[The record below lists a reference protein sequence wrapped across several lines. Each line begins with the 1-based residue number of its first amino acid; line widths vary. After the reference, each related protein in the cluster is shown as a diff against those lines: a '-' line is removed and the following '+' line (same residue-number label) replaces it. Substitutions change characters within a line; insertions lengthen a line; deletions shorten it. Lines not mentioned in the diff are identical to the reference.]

1 MQRRAL
7 IAGMAAFLG
16 VFVSGSVLVSLMRH
30 ADEADAAATP
40 SASHSGTP
48 TSPQP
53 EPGPVVDAYL
63 AWVPDGLPPG
73 YGATIAQL
81 PTVGKIAVVASDTI
95 WMTSSS
101 DADGNLI
108 DEPPAPYM
116 IPIDAIAIDP
126 QAVRAVPA
134 LRRRARSSGTSSTD
148 RRSWDRRRPSSAT
161 SGRGA

>member
-30 ADEADAAATP
+30 ADEADAAASP
-40 SASHSGTP
+40 SASHTP
-48 TSPQP
+48 SSPQP

-63 AWVPDGLPPG
+63 AWVPDGLPPA
-73 YGATIAQL
+73 YGATIARL
-81 PTVGKIAVVASDTI
+81 PTVGKLAVVASDTI

-126 QAVRAVPA
+126 QPYARFLPPETRAIVGNLLEGQA
-134 LRRRARSSGTSSTD
+134 ILGQTSAKLRHL
-148 RRSWDRRRPSSAT
+148 
-161 SGRGA
+161 GRGA

>member
-1 MQRRAL
+1 LQRRAL
-7 IAGMAAFLG
+7 IAGIAAFLG
-16 VFVSGSVLVSLMRH
+16 VFVSGSVLIALVRR
-30 ADEADAAATP
+30 ADGADAPSSPSVSNSATP
-40 SASHSGTP
+40 
-48 TSPQP
+48 SPQP

-81 PTVGKIAVVASDTI
+81 PSVGKIAVVASDTV

-101 DADGNLI
+101 DADGNLV

-126 QAVRAVPA
+126 KPY
-134 LRRRARSSGTSSTD
+134 ARFL
-148 RRSWDRRRPSSAT
+148 PP
-161 SGRGA
+161 

>member
-16 VFVSGSVLVSLMRH
+16 VFVSGSVLIALVRH
-30 ADEADAAATP
+30 ADEADEPASP
-40 SASHSGTP
+40 SASTSATP
-48 TSPQP
+48 TSPEP

-73 YGATIAQL
+73 YGATIAHL

-101 DADGNLI
+101 DAEGNLV
-108 DEPPAPYM
+108 DEPPSPYM
-116 IPIDAIAIDP
+116 IPIDAAASIMA
-126 QAVRAVPA
+126 QAQSVA
-134 LRRRARSSGTSSTD
+134 
-148 RRSWDRRRPSSAT
+148 
-161 SGRGA
+161 